1 MTITYTIE
9 TRKSQVSL
17 GRGKTPRSG
26 QVIVI
31 KFKTS
36 SKSEA
41 STVARIA
48 KRRSYQ
54 SPEVKVIFNQDQ
66 LSVRIICHNSHISQ
80 SNDVSKHMIRSMN
93 AQLPGAPQPQKQAV
107 AKPQQQ
113 KQAVAKPQQPQPQ
126 QPQPQKSFASIA
138 KFAPSGLEAPP
149 ASPDMNA
156 FRKATTESTPKRND
170 ITESPITYE
179 DELTF
184 NLLNYKKSRAAR
196 EAELQRFLT
205 EEMVVDFVYGNMD
218 DYEATE
224 DYTINGQ
231 WFESDNMVSAY

>member
-17 GRGKTPRSG
+17 GRNQTSRPG
-26 QVIVI
+26 QVIII
-31 KFKTS
+31 KFKTT
-36 SKSEA
+36 SKSEE

-54 SPEVKVIFNQDQ
+54 SPDVKVVFDQDQ
-66 LSVRIICHNSHISQ
+66 LSVRIRCHNSHASQ
-80 SNDVSKHMIRSMN
+80 SSDVANHMIKSMN
-93 AQLPGAPQPQKQAV
+93 AQLPGAPQPQ
-107 AKPQQQ
+107 P
-113 KQAVAKPQQPQPQ
+113 QPQPQ
-126 QPQPQKSFASIA
+126 PAVAKQPQPKSFASIA
-138 KFAPSGLEAPP
+138 KFAPSGLKAAP

-156 FRKATTESTPKRND
+156 FRKATTETAPKRRY

-196 EAELQRFLT
+196 EAELQRFLA
-205 EEMVVDFVYGNMD
+205 EEMTVDFDYGNMD
-218 DYEATE
+218 DYEPSE
-224 DYTINGQ
+224 DYTTTINGQ
-231 WFESDNMVSAY
+231 WYESDYMVSAY

>member
-1 MTITYTIE
+1 MSITYTIE
-9 TRKSQVSL
+9 IRKSQVSL

-26 QVIVI
+26 QVTII
-31 KFKTS
+31 KFKTT

-41 STVARIA
+41 STVARMA
-48 KRRSYQ
+48 KRRTYQ

-66 LSVRIICHNSHISQ
+66 LYVRIICHNSHISQ

-93 AQLPGAPQPQKQAV
+93 AQLLGAPQQAAAKPQQPQKQAV
-107 AKPQQQ
+107 GKPQP
-113 KQAVAKPQQPQPQ
+113 AVAKPQP
-126 QPQPQKSFASIA
+126 KTFASIA
-138 KFAPSGLEAPP
+138 KFAPSGLKTPP
-149 ASPDMNA
+149 ASPDMNS
-156 FRKATTESTPKRND
+156 FRKATAVSMPKRHD

-196 EAELQRFLT
+196 EAELQRFLA

-218 DYEATE
+218 DYDPTE

-231 WFESDNMVSAY
+231 WFESDNMVSAH